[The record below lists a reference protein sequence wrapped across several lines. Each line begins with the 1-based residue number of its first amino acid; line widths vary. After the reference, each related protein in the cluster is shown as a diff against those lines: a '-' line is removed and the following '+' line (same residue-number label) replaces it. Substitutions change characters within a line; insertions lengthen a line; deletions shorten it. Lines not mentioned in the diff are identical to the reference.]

1 MLMKVYLWFRKNILK
16 IDDRSQ
22 LEIAIEN
29 GLKIGKNH
37 LIGVIAGS
45 LRLEIMLQLHQ
56 EFIFYVMMQV
66 LKIH

>member
-37 LIGVIAGS
+37 NIQDQVI
-45 LRLEIMLQLHQ
+45 
-56 EFIFYVMMQV
+56 FD
-66 LKIH
+66 

>member
-37 LIGVIAGS
+37 NIQDQVILES
-45 LRLEIMLQLHQ
+45 LLAH
-56 EFIFYVMMQV
+56 
-66 LKIH
+66 